1 MLDFLKKNKPFPFFQ
16 WSVYFFSVCVDT
28 KASVLNVRIKELKA
42 QGHTATED
50 NIKANIIPKTLSP
63 VMIPRSFCGLVKTYL
78 CKLIE
83 FCLFRGPS

>member
-16 WSVYFFSVCVDT
+16 WSVYFFSVYVDT

-50 NIKANIIPKTLSP
+50 NIKANKIPETLSQDCHGSQIVLWP
-63 VMIPRSFCGLVKTYL
+63 
-78 CKLIE
+78 CKDI
-83 FCLFRGPS
+83 FM